1 MASTVDICN
10 GALNQLGAT
19 TILSLTED
27 SKNARLCN
35 SRFNQVRDAVFRSHP
50 WNSLQKRV
58 ELAADT
64 TAPAWGFSYAYTLPA
79 DCLRLLRILDYDSD
93 YKVEGRKILSNT
105 SSMKILYIGRI
116 TDPNEYDESLRETLS
131 AALGADI
138 AFAVTSNNQTA
149 SNMYNLFQDKLKDAR
164 FIDST
169 EGQNID
175 QDLGMADQI
184 DAGTFI
190 NSRF

>member
-1 MASTVDICN
+1 MASVVDICN

-27 SKNARLCN
+27 SKNARICN
-35 SRFNQVRDAVFRSHP
+35 QRYTQVRDGVFRSHP
-50 WNSLQKRV
+50 WNCLQKRV

-64 TAPAWGFSYAYTLPA
+64 TAPAWGFKVSFTLPS
-79 DCLRLLRILDYDSD
+79 DCLRLLRILDYESN

-105 SSMKILYIGRI
+105 SSMKILYVARI
-116 TDPNEYDESLRETLS
+116 TDPNQYDELLRETLS
-131 AALGADI
+131 ASLGADI
-138 AFAVTSNNQTA
+138 AFAITSNNQTA
-149 SNMYNLFQDKLKDAR
+149 QNMYTLFQDKLRDAR
-164 FIDST
+164 FVDST

-175 QDLGMADQI
+175 QDLGMTDSI

-190 NSRF
+190 NSRY

>member
-27 SKNARLCN
+27 SKNARICN
-35 SRFNQVRDAVFRSHP
+35 QRYTQVRDGVFRSHP
-50 WNSLQKRV
+50 WNCLQKRV
-58 ELAADT
+58 ELAADS
-64 TAPAWGFSYAYTLPA
+64 TAPAWGFKVSFTLPS
-79 DCLRLLRILDYDSD
+79 DCLRLLRILDYESN

-105 SSMKILYIGRI
+105 SGMKILYVARI
-116 TDPNEYDESLRETLS
+116 TDPNQYDELLRETLS
-131 AALGADI
+131 ASLGADI
-138 AFAVTSNNQTA
+138 AFAITSNNQTA
-149 SNMYNLFQDKLKDAR
+149 QNMYTLFQDKLRDAR
-164 FIDST
+164 FVDST

-175 QDLGMADQI
+175 QDLGMTDSI

-190 NSRF
+190 NSRY

>member
-1 MASTVDICN
+1 MASVVEICN
-10 GALNQLGAT
+10 GSLNQLGAT

-35 SRFNQVRDAVFRSHP
+35 QRYTQVRDAVFRSHP
-50 WNSLQKRV
+50 WNCLQKRV

-79 DCLRLLRILDYDSD
+79 DCLRLLKILDYDSN
-93 YKVEGRKILSNT
+93 YKVEGRKILSNA

-116 TDPNEYDESLRETLS
+116 TDPNEYDELLRETLS
-131 AALGADI
+131 ASLAADI
-138 AFAVTSNNQTA
+138 AFAVTSNNTTA
-149 SNMYNLFQDKLKDAR
+149 TNMYNLFQDKLKDAR
-164 FIDST
+164 FVDST
-169 EGQNID
+169 EGQNVE
-175 QDLGMADQI
+175 QDLGMTDVI

>member
-35 SRFNQVRDAVFRSHP
+35 SRFTQVRDSVFRSHP
-50 WNSLQKRV
+50 WNCLQKRV

-64 TAPAWGFSYAYTLPA
+64 DAPAWGFSYAYTLPA
-79 DCLRLLRILDYDSD
+79 DCLRLLKILDYDSN

-116 TDPNEYDESLRETLS
+116 TDPNEYDELLRETLS

-149 SNMYNLFQDKLKDAR
+149 TNMYNLFQDKLKDAR
-164 FIDST
+164 FVDST

-175 QDLGMADQI
+175 QDLGMSDQI
-184 DAGTFI
+184 DASTFI

>member
-35 SRFNQVRDAVFRSHP
+35 SRYTQVRDGLFRTHP
-50 WNSLQKRV
+50 WNCLQKRV

-64 TAPAWGFSYAYTLPA
+64 DAPAWGFSSAYTLPA
-79 DCLRLLRILDYDSD
+79 DCLRLLKILDYDSN

-116 TDPNEYDESLRETLS
+116 TDPNEYDELLRETLS
-131 AALGADI
+131 ASLAADI
-138 AFAVTSNNQTA
+138 AFAVTSNNTTA
-149 SNMYNLFQDKLKDAR
+149 TNMYNLFQDKLKDAR
-164 FIDST
+164 FVDST
-169 EGQNID
+169 EGQNVD

-184 DAGTFI
+184 DASTFI

>member
-35 SRFNQVRDAVFRSHP
+35 SRFTQVRDAVFRSHP
-50 WNSLQKRV
+50 WNCLQKRV

-79 DCLRLLRILDYDSD
+79 DCLRLLRILDYDSN

-175 QDLGMADQI
+175 QDLGMSDQI

>member
-1 MASTVDICN
+1 MASVVDICN

-35 SRFNQVRDAVFRSHP
+35 SRYTQIRDALFRTHP
-50 WNSLQKRV
+50 WNCLQKRIA
-58 ELAADT
+58 LAADT

-79 DCLRLLRILDYDSD
+79 DCLRLLRILDYDSN

-105 SSMKILYIGRI
+105 SSMKILYVGRI
-116 TDPNEYDESLRETLS
+116 TDPNEYDELLRETLS
-131 AALGADI
+131 ASLGADI
-138 AFAVTSNNQTA
+138 AFGVTSNNQTA
-149 SNMYNLFQDKLKDAR
+149 TNMYNLFQDKLKDAR
-164 FIDST
+164 FVDST

-175 QDLGMADQI
+175 QDLGMTDQI
-184 DAGTFI
+184 DASTFI

>member
-35 SRFNQVRDAVFRSHP
+35 SRYTQVRDALFRTHP
-50 WNSLQKRV
+50 WNCLQARL
-58 ELAADT
+58 ELAASTDS
-64 TAPAWGFSYAYTLPA
+64 PAWGFTYAYTLPA
-79 DCLRLLRILDYDSD
+79 NCLRLLRVLDYDSN
-93 YKVEGRKILSNT
+93 YKVEGRKILSNAST
-105 SSMKILYIGRI
+105 MKILYISRI
-116 TDPNEYDESLRETLS
+116 TDPNEYDELLRETLS

-138 AFAVTSNNQTA
+138 AYAVTSNNTTSQ
-149 SNMYNLFQDKLKDAR
+149 NMILSYQEKLRDAR
-164 FIDST
+164 FVDST
-169 EGQNID
+169 EGQNVD
-175 QDLGMADQI
+175 QDLGMTDVI
-184 DAGTFI
+184 DAGSFI

>member
-1 MASTVDICN
+1 MASIVDICN

-27 SKNARLCN
+27 SKNARLRN
-35 SRFNQVRDAVFRSHP
+35 SRYTQVRDAVFRSHP
-50 WNSLQKRV
+50 WNCLQKRV

-79 DCLRLLRILDYDSD
+79 DCLRLLRILDYDSN

-105 SSMKILYIGRI
+105 ETMKILYVSRV
-116 TDPNEYDESLRETLS
+116 TDPNEYDELLRETLS
-131 AALGADI
+131 SSLAADI
-138 AFAVTSNNQTA
+138 AFAVTSNNTTA
-149 SNMYNLFQDKLKDAR
+149 TNMYNLFQDKLKDAR
-164 FIDST
+164 FVDST
-169 EGQNID
+169 EGQNVE
-175 QDLGMADQI
+175 QDLGMADVI

>member
-27 SKNARLCN
+27 SKNARICN
-35 SRFNQVRDAVFRSHP
+35 QRYTQVRDGVFRSHP
-50 WNSLQKRV
+50 WNCLQKRV

-64 TAPAWGFSYAYTLPA
+64 TAPAWGFKVSFTLPS
-79 DCLRLLRILDYDSD
+79 DCLRLLRILDYESN

-105 SSMKILYIGRI
+105 SSMKILYIGRV
-116 TDPNEYDESLRETLS
+116 TDPNQYDELLRETLS

-138 AFAVTSNNQTA
+138 AFGVTSNNQTA
-149 SNMYNLFQDKLKDAR
+149 QNMYSLFQDKLRDAR
-164 FIDST
+164 FVDST

-175 QDLGMADQI
+175 QDLGMADAI
-184 DAGTFI
+184 DAGSFI
-190 NSRF
+190 NSRY

>member
-35 SRFNQVRDAVFRSHP
+35 SRYTQVRDGLFRTHP
-50 WNSLQKRV
+50 WNCLQKRV

-64 TAPAWGFSYAYTLPA
+64 DAPAWGFSYAYTLPA
-79 DCLRLLRILDYDSD
+79 DCLRLLRILDYNSN

-116 TDPNEYDESLRETLS
+116 TDPNEYDELLRETLS
-131 AALGADI
+131 ASLAADI
-138 AFAVTSNNQTA
+138 AFAVTSNNTTA
-149 SNMYNLFQDKLKDAR
+149 TNMYNLFQDKLKDAR
-164 FIDST
+164 FVDST
-169 EGQNID
+169 EGQNVE
-175 QDLGMADQI
+175 QDLGMTDVI